1 MTETTNCAADDAVIN
16 CTFDRDVQK
25 ARQTEE
31 WTLLS
36 RCVRAFT
43 VKTAVELAVGVI
55 AAALFALFFTLTDD
69 EHSHFAVL
77 AVAAAVIAAAAF
89 TAAIADIAI
98 ARSKRKKMLPR
109 FFDRFKQTLGAFPS
123 PCPFSA
129 EFTETEVTV
138 NFGGDRTVVPLADCS
153 GLEFD
158 GMLAIEFGNLCGM
171 CFDETELGTCGGEVR
186 RALAEGGEG
195 LRRIERSGAS
205 VRIANYEHPRAE
217 RE

>member
-1 MTETTNCAADDAVIN
+1 MTDTTNCTADDAVIN

-31 WTLLS
+31 WTLLA

-55 AAALFALFFTLTDD
+55 AAALFALFFALTDD
-69 EHSHFAVL
+69 EHTHFAVL
-77 AVAAAVIAAAAF
+77 AVGAAVIAAAAF

-138 NFGGDRTVVPLADCS
+138 NFGGDRMVVPLADCS

-158 GMLAIEFGNLCGM
+158 GMLAIEFGDLCGL
-171 CFDETELGTCGGEVR
+171 CFDEAELGVCGGEVR

-195 LRRIERSGAS
+195 LRRIERNGAS
-205 VRIANYEHPRAE
+205 VRIVGCEPPRAE
-217 RE
+217 NE